1 MSDLVP
7 DRSDRLL
14 ICLEEAKRFL
24 AEAKTLEEVSI
35 IRDKAQA
42 VKAYAKRR
50 DLALESINDAA
61 EVKLRAER
69 RMGELLAQ
77 MPKNK
82 GGRPEKTHCSV
93 QSVNQPTLKELDIE
107 PTQSMRCQRIAMMPE
122 ETFEQAIQEAREQ
135 QKEITTAGVLRKA
148 EKQDRERR
156 KPKGFN
162 LSEERDVIQ
171 DWLVARLESWP
182 EDRQKDFVGLVQGI
196 ALFIE
201 EEMKEP
207 DWGRLR

>member
-1 MSDLVP
+1 MTTLAVTTAHN
-7 DRSDRLL
+7 DRLL

-24 AEAKTLEEVSI
+24 AEAKTLEEVSV

-69 RMGELLAQ
+69 RMGELLRV
-77 MPKNK
+77 MPKQK
-82 GGRPEKTHCSV
+82 PGEYQRLQSATVAPKLSDLGIEK
-93 QSVNQPTLKELDIE
+93 
-107 PTQSMRCQRIAMMPE
+107 TQSMRCQRIAMMPE
-122 ETFEQAIQEAREQ
+122 ESFEQAIQEARDQ

-156 KPKGFN
+156 KPKGFS
-162 LSEERDVIQ
+162 LALERFAVQ

-182 EDRQKDFVGLVQGI
+182 EEHQGEFVEFVQGI
-196 ALFIE
+196 LMFID
-201 EEMKEP
+201 EEMKQP

>member
-1 MSDLVP
+1 MSELVP
-7 DRSDRLL
+7 AHNDRLL

-24 AEAKTLEEVSI
+24 AEAKTLEEVSV

-69 RMGELLAQ
+69 RMGELLRV
-77 MPKNK
+77 MPKHPPGPAK
-82 GGRPEKTHCSV
+82 RDRLHDAIEP
-93 QSVNQPTLKELDIE
+93 PTLADLDIE
-107 PTQSMRCQRIAMMPE
+107 PTQSMRCQRIAMMPKE
-122 ETFEQAIQEAREQ
+122 SFEQAIQEAREQ

-156 KPKGFN
+156 KPKGFS
-162 LSEERDVIQ
+162 LALERFAVQ

-182 EDRQKDFVGLVQGI
+182 EEHQGEFVEFVQGI
-196 ALFIE
+196 LMFID
-201 EEMKEP
+201 EEMKQP
-207 DWGRLR
+207 DWGVLR